1 MDRKTRREFLNS
13 FVSEIIFN
21 LQERVQKEVLKKEVE
36 EELLREI
43 TKQNKEIEGVEESRL
58 ITRQFGPQII
68 QPAVQQVQIQPIISQ
83 QEIITEQPQ
92 ESLRIDAR
100 IDSLLTGDINVIE
113 CANVTIRVKR
123 NGEFEQTTIF
133 LNEPEVKDLIK
144 KFSEMTKMP
153 ISDNIFRATINN
165 FAITAIVSDM
175 LPQNAPNIKII
186 KVSFDF
192 HLTKPAIVIIPTKT
206 KVRIFL
212 L

>member
-113 CANVTIRVKR
+113 CANGTIRVKR

-165 FAITAIVSDM
+165 FAITAIVSD
-175 LPQNAPNIKII
+175 KIG
-186 KVSFDF
+186 S
-192 HLTKPAIVIIPTKT
+192 
-206 KVRIFL
+206 RFL
-212 L
+212 MSRTLDKNPIL

>member
-21 LQERVQKEVLKKEVE
+21 LQERVQKEVLKKEIE

-68 QPAVQQVQIQPIISQ
+68 QPAIQAVQIQPIISQ

-92 ESLRIDAR
+92 EQLRIDAR
-100 IDSLLTGDINVIE
+100 IDSLLTEDIKVIE
-113 CANVTIRVKR
+113 CANGTIRVKR

-133 LNEPEVKDLIK
+133 LNESEVKDLIK

-165 FAITAIVSDM
+165 FAITAIVSD
-175 LPQNAPNIKII
+175 KIG
-186 KVSFDF
+186 S
-192 HLTKPAIVIIPTKT
+192 
-206 KVRIFL
+206 RFL
-212 L
+212 IAKL